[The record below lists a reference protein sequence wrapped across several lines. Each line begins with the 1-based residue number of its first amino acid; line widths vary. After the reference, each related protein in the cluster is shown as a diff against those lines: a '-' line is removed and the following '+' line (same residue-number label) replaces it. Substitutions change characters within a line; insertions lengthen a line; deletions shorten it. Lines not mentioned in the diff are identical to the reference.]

1 MKTVKFVGL
10 LDICSSKAYDYPRK
24 EDNLPSKDLKETEVL
39 RLALASQKN
48 DRDLVKKILAE
59 NPNRLLLKGALG
71 VILTMIYEQ
80 TDDDNSPEDILDRML
95 LDYTHTNMKTEN
107 G

>member
-1 MKTVKFVGL
+1 M
-10 LDICSSKAYDYPRK
+10 
-24 EDNLPSKDLKETEVL
+24 PSKDLKETEVL